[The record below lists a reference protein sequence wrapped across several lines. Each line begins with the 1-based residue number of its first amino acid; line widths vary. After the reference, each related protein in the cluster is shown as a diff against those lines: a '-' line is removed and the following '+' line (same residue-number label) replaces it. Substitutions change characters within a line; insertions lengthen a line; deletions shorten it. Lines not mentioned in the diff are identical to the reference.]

1 MTTRSG
7 SFQLKRINKTTF
19 STSETYQDRHK
30 SRLARR
36 FLNSLTHLR
45 ILICAIKWSSKSYTV
60 TNIQSVPSKL
70 FMSYVSIIYGP
81 IFVKFGKR
89 VFW

>member
-19 STSETYQDRHK
+19 STSETYQDRPK

-36 FLNSLTHLR
+36 FLNSLTP
-45 ILICAIKWSSKSYTV
+45 A
-60 TNIQSVPSKL
+60 NINMCYKV
-70 FMSYVSIIYGP
+70 
-81 IFVKFGKR
+81 
-89 VFW
+89 VF